1 MGGRAG
7 CRISVIFCD
16 GMLNL
21 QPQTILL
28 LLGVSTSLKAEAG
41 PKGSP
46 WDWQRQ
52 YPVFQ
57 PYSKPEHELP
67 HQPQFLPSARNLT
80 VTEGEDASLPCRV
93 KNLFQHYTVSWI
105 RASDVT
111 VLSVGHLTFSSD
123 ERFSVLEI
131 PRPRLS
137 ASDWSLTV
145 KNASVGDSG
154 MYECQVNTDPKMNR
168 KFHLTVK
175 GEQGNTQKDSPYYS
189 FAERDEE
196 KKSVLPA
203 FEQTHSRLKKHQD
216 LSNQEDG
223 FPMWLHDNG
232 CICPK
237 PQFRTHK
244 ARKGSVVSIPGGGV
258 QHVVQGGGMILECLV
273 SGLLAPPKTLHW
285 LKGGQKVTAKERPG
299 LSIETERLAAS
310 SRAVLVFGS
319 AEVGDTGNYTCVADE
334 TTQTVLFIVTPE
346 SSLPW
351 ASPLISANSSPNS
364 NYNSF
369 NYNNF
374 TFPLLI
380 FLLISFLNDGC

>member
-1 MGGRAG
+1 
-7 CRISVIFCD
+7 VIFTD
-16 GMLNL
+16 RMWTLR
-21 QPQTILL
+21 PQTILL
-28 LLGVSTSLKAEAG
+28 LLCASACLKAEAG

-67 HQPQFLPSARNLT
+67 HQPQFLPSPRNLT
-80 VTEGEDASLPCRV
+80 VTEGGEASLPCRV

-131 PRPRLS
+131 PRPRLA
-137 ASDWSLTV
+137 ASDWSLTL
-145 KNASVGDSG
+145 KNASVEDSG

-168 KFHLTVK
+168 KFHLAVK
-175 GEQGNTQKDSPYYS
+175 GKPGNTQRDSPYYS
-189 FAERDEE
+189 LIERDDE
-196 KKSVLPA
+196 KKLALPA
-203 FEQTHSRLKKHQD
+203 FEETHSRLKKHQD

-237 PQFRTHK
+237 PQFRTHR
-244 ARKGSVVSIPGGGV
+244 AKGPVVSIPGGGV
-258 QHVVQGGGMILECLV
+258 QHVVQGGGMILECRV

-299 LSIETERLAAS
+299 LSLETERLATS
-310 SRAVLVFGS
+310 SRAALVFGS
-319 AEVGDTGNYTCVADE
+319 AEVVDTGNYTCVADQA
-334 TTQTVLFIVTPE
+334 TQTVLFIVTPE
-346 SSLPW
+346 SSTPW
-351 ASPLISANSSPNS
+351 ASPLVFSNSSPFNS
-364 NYNSF
+364 NNL
-369 NYNNF
+369 

-380 FLLISFLNDGC
+380 FVFIFFSTDRH